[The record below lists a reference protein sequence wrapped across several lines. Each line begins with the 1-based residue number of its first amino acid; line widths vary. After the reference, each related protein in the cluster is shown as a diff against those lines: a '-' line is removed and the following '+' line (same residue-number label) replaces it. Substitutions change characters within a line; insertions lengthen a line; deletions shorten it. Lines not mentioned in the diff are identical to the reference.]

1 MPPRPRSPR
10 LRPLLAAAAS
20 AAVLSACTLPVDVHG
35 NLPSDDDIAKLQ
47 PGKQGRNEV
56 VQLLGA
62 PSVESTFHDDTW
74 YYVGVKQTQFAFF
87 SPDVKERNILVLKFD
102 DRDQLAQKRLYTQ
115 ADMQDVDPVDR
126 VTPTEGRDL
135 TILQQLIGN
144 IGRFTGGEGGPGGP
158 RRRTPSPVPG
168 PGG

>member
-1 MPPRPRSPR
+1 MSPRPRSRR
-10 LRPLLAAAAS
+10 LRTLLTAAAS
-20 AAVLSACTLPVDVHG
+20 AAALSACTLPVDVHG

-47 PGKQGRNEV
+47 PGEQGRNEV
-56 VQLLGA
+56 VQILGA

-87 SPDVKERNILVLKFD
+87 EPNVKERNVLVLTFD
-102 DRDQLAQKRLYTQ
+102 DRDQLARKRLYTQ

-144 IGRFTGGEGGPGGP
+144 IGRFSGGDGGPSGAGRRGP
-158 RRRTPSPVPG
+158 IPG